1 MAEIGLV
8 RFARV
13 ALEVAEAVLPD
24 YPTKFSPST
33 PSPSRNFWP
42 FSALYTLR
50 GVDPL
55 RKAEVRLAEHGELRD
70 ALGLYARHPSTHHAL
85 PRFMRRL
92 DESRPWLP
100 P

>member
-33 PSPSRNFWP
+33 PSPRAATFGHSLPYIRYEEWTPCVKPRFGW
-42 FSALYTLR
+42 
-50 GVDPL
+50 
-55 RKAEVRLAEHGELRD
+55 
-70 ALGLYARHPSTHHAL
+70 PSTASCETL
-85 PRFMRRL
+85 
-92 DESRPWLP
+92 
-100 P
+100 